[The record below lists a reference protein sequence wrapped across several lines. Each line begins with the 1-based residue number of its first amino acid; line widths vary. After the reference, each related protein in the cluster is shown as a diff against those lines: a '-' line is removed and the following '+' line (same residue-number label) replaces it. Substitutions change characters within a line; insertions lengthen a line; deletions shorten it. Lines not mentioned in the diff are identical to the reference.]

1 MFNLTVALPLGTIF
15 LMQALMTMAAYG
27 IAVIAP
33 DAAEDMGLSADA
45 VGFLTGTLYLTAM
58 VTGPFTPALMRRL
71 GATKVFQLLVVLVAL
86 GAVSLMAAH
95 PLTAFLGAFI
105 IGIATGPMN
114 PSGSHVLAKAT
125 PTVWLPFVFSVKQ
138 CGTPAGGMLAGAV
151 LPPLALLYDW
161 RVALAV
167 LPISAV
173 FLIGLAPF
181 GKLGIRAQEPAAAGR
196 LGAEVVG
203 SIKAA
208 TATSALRHVGLSGAC
223 LGGCQLA
230 IASYFVVYLWGS
242 IGMSPTEAGQ
252 IFVAFHVVGIIAR
265 LILGALAE
273 RWIPTRLLLPILGL
287 LMACGTFAAA
297 FFSPQSSL
305 VYIYAV
311 TAVLGISG
319 NGWVGLFFSE
329 LARLAPGRAALV
341 AGGGQFLMYIGIV
354 VGPVVFATVLA
365 ATGSYQVCLFFFSGV
380 ALITVVPPVI
390 TFFGRRQSV
399 NPE

>member
-1 MFNLTVALPLGTIF
+1 MFNLAVGLPLGTIF
-15 LMQALMTMAAYG
+15 LIQVQMTMATYG

-33 DAAEDMGLSADA
+33 DAAPDMGLSAEA
-45 VGFLTGTLYLTAM
+45 VGFLTGIVYFAAM
-58 VTGPFTPALMRRL
+58 VTGPLTPALIRRL
-71 GATKVFQLLVVLVAL
+71 GATRVFQLLVALVGL
-86 GAVSLMAAH
+86 GALALIAAH
-95 PLTAFLGAFI
+95 PLMAFLGAFI

-151 LPPLALLYDW
+151 LPPLALIYDW

-167 LPISAV
+167 LPICAV
-173 FLIGLAPF
+173 FLIALAPI
-181 GKLGIRAQEPAAAGR
+181 GKLGTRAQEPPSPGR
-196 LGAEVVG
+196 LGAEILG

-208 TATSALRHVGLSGAC
+208 TATPALRHVGWSGAC

-230 IASYFVVYLWGS
+230 IASYFVVYLWS
-242 IGMSPTEAGQ
+242 SVGMSPTQAGQ
-252 IFVAFHVVGIIAR
+252 MFVVFHIVGIFAR

-273 RWIPTRLLLPILGL
+273 RWIPTRHLLPILGV
-287 LMACGTFAAA
+287 LMALGTFGAAH
-297 FFSPQSSL
+297 FSPQSSL
-305 VYIYAV
+305 GYIYAV

-329 LARLAPGRAALV
+329 LARLKPEQAALV

-354 VGPVVFATVLA
+354 VGPVAFATLLA
-365 ATGSYQVCLFFFSGV
+365 ATGSYQLCLFTFSAA
-380 ALITVVPPVI
+380 ALTTVIPAVI
-390 TFFGRRQSV
+390 ARRRQ
-399 NPE
+399 